1 MGDVSELIVWI
12 ELMDL
17 LFKGEEC
24 GLIRIKS
31 G

>member
-24 GLIRIKS
+24 ESIRIKS